1 MSFDR
6 AKVGLSLLAFVTAT
20 CLTLADPPGTGG
32 SAADDQQ
39 VVKSKG
45 TPKTPAA
52 SVNFRQQLGL
62 SFPSLGTLGSRVDAA
77 RRAHD
82 PVTLANAAQEL
93 SVAEQVSGKKAS
105 VTSSQI
111 LKESAEL
118 AKLRRQSK
126 ELQAVLRV
134 SEQLQD
140 AADNIASLNATI
152 ALTKQQIAAD
162 QKATNVNLEP
172 TWSPRT
178 VVVINYTPQYFD
190 IWVNGNY
197 KVQVAPGMQQTFYIE
212 HRWNPTILT
221 AYGND
226 DSTTWGPRYIWGRF
240 KTYTWNIE

>member
-6 AKVGLSLLAFVTAT
+6 AKAGLSLLGV
-20 CLTLADPPGTGG
+20 LTLACFTPADPPGKG

-52 SVNFRQQLGL
+52 SVNFRQQLDL
-62 SFPSLGTLGSRVDAA
+62 PFASLGTLGSRVDAA

-82 PVTLANAAQEL
+82 PVAMANAAHEL

-105 VTSSQI
+105 VTSAQL
-111 LKESAEL
+111 LKESADL
-118 AKLRRQSK
+118 AKLRRRAK

-134 SEQLQD
+134 AEQTQA
-140 AADNIASLNATI
+140 AADDVASLNATI
-152 ALTKQQIAAD
+152 DLAKQQIAAD

-178 VVVINYTPQYFD
+178 VVVNNYTSQYFD

-226 DSTTWGPRYIWGRF
+226 DTTVWGPRYIWGRF